1 MIIIGIF
8 KLSDLLRL
16 RQTLYFLTNIRL
28 KDYIPL
34 GGDSTLLL
42 VYFHV
47 EIEEYNSEWRQ
58 QEIFKCTVDAMP
70 IPGEIFGTS
79 QSI

>member
-8 KLSDLLRL
+8 TLSVLLWL
-16 RQTLYFLTNIRL
+16 RHVILTNIRL
-28 KDYIPL
+28 KGYIPL

-58 QEIFKCTVDAMP
+58 QEILKCTVDAMHM
-70 IPGEIFGTS
+70 PGEIFGTS